1 MERNQ
6 IIGLVLIAGILLVYS
21 IFFAPDAPPPAPKTI
36 AKDSTLTKKTL
47 PGSEL
52 AMDSDTSMVLRDTS
66 LANTKPEE
74 QFVVVTNKA
83 TYTFT
88 TFGGKLLQVELNGFK
103 TFDKKPLK
111 LIEPNTSD
119 YRVELPTRKGW
130 FDIQALQYSYTLES
144 KKIGDTTYKI
154 VTFTGADAEG
164 RAVEQQYSIPE
175 NSHVVDYTIRTRN
188 MAGNLTA
195 NTIQVVWNT
204 NLPQLE
210 KDIKASRVNSTVNVY
225 TQEPSLLNLGESTLG
240 LSVDSTQ
247 TPLHWVSHKHK
258 FFTVALIAGTPFTGV
273 RMTSRTDESD
283 PKNVKFLGSVLTA
296 DASKLEEEGVQF
308 RHYYGPNDYKIM
320 EGLAPGFE
328 ENVYLGWTIFGTIN
342 RYTIMPLFRFLEQ
355 FISSYGVI
363 IIILLIIVK
372 IILSPL
378 SYRSYVS
385 MAKMRLLKPELDE
398 LKAKYGDDLTGM
410 QAEQMQIYQK
420 AGVNPLSGCVPVLL
434 QMPIFLALF
443 NFFPNAIEL
452 RQEGF
457 LWADDLSSYD
467 SIVNLPFTIP
477 FYGAHVSLFTLL
489 MTASTLVYTWY
500 NNQMNPSAAVGPM
513 KTISY
518 IMPITFLFFLNSFAS
533 GLTLYYF
540 VSNVVTI
547 GQQMLIAR
555 FVDEEKLRKVL
566 EENKKR
572 NVNKPAS
579 RMQQRMQEALKA
591 KETPKTIAKTPA
603 KGAVKPASKPS
614 TKKPGSK
621 GGSKDRTAK

>member
-1 MERNQ
+1 MDRNQ
-6 IIGLVLIAGILLVYS
+6 IVGLVLIAGILMVYS
-21 IFFAPDAPPPAPKTI
+21 IFFAPDVPPPTPKPLEG
-36 AKDSTLTKKTL
+36 DSITVNRVESVV
-47 PGSEL
+47 PSAGS
-52 AMDSDTSMVLRDTS
+52 ASDTVSSSPVQR
-66 LANTKPEE
+66 AEKPEE
-74 QFVVVTNKA
+74 QFEVVTNKA
-83 TYTFT
+83 TYTFST
-88 TFGGKLLQVELNGFK
+88 LGGKLIQVELNGFK

-111 LIEPNTSD
+111 LIEPTTST
-119 YRVELPTRKGW
+119 YRVELPTRNGW
-130 FDIQALQYSYTLES
+130 LNIQELPYDYTVETL
-144 KKIGDTTYKI
+144 KRGDTL
-154 VTFTGADAEG
+154 VRVVHFTGTDAEG
-164 RAVEQQYSIPE
+164 RYVEQYYTIPE
-175 NSHVVDYTIRTRN
+175 NSHVVDYVLRTRN
-188 MAGNLTA
+188 MAGNLTG
-195 NTIQVVWNT
+195 NTVRLVWNT

-210 KDIKASRVNSTVNVY
+210 KDIKACRVNSTVNAY
-225 TQEPSLLNLGESTLG
+225 TQSPSLMNLGESTLG
-240 LSVDSTQ
+240 LSADSTE

-258 FFTVALIAGTPFTGV
+258 FFTAALIAHTPFTGV
-273 RMTSRTDESD
+273 RMTSRTDEAD
-283 PKNVKFLGSVLTA
+283 PTNVKYLSSIVTA
-296 DASKLEEEGVQF
+296 DASALEGDGVRF
-308 RHYYGPNDYKIM
+308 RQYYGPNDYKIM

-355 FISSYGVI
+355 FISSYGFI

-420 AGVNPLSGCVPVLL
+420 AGVNPLSGCIPVLL

-518 IMPITFLFFLNSFAS
+518 IMPVTFLFFLNSFAS

-566 EENKKR
+566 DDNKKR

-591 KETPKTIAKTPA
+591 KETPKAITKTPA
-603 KGAVKPASKPS
+603 KGAVKPSAKPT
-614 TKKPGSK
+614 TKKPGGK
-621 GGSKDRTAK
+621 GNSKDNTSK